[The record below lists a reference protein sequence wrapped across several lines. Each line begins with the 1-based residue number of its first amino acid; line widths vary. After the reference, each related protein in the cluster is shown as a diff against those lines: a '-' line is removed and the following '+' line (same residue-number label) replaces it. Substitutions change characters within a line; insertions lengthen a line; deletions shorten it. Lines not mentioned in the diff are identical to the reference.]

1 MIRQI
6 YLFIYDL
13 YRFFKLIYQVC
24 LVFFEVIDKIVEA
37 VMTRTIYRLTDS
49 QKYVMIHIFVIVGL
63 GLVKEYNP

>member
-6 YLFIYDL
+6 YIFIYDL
-13 YRFFKLIYQVC
+13 YRFFSFIYQIC
-24 LVFFEVIDKIVEA
+24 IFLFGVIDKLVEV

-49 QKYVMIHIFVIVGL
+49 QKYVVVHIFVIMGL